1 MICVSVGNV
10 DVREC
15 VERLEGLELAEVRLD
30 TMDVDRGSVRAIFSM
45 PLRLVATCRP
55 GRYSDAERLGLLSNA
70 MEAGAAYVDVEMD
83 AATGFREDIGKLASR
98 HNTQVIV
105 SYHNYA
111 ETPAEGLLR
120 KMVRDAFA
128 SGAHLVKM
136 ACMVNRP
143 VENLRLL
150 GLLRMK
156 AHIDRLIVVGMGE
169 AGRITRVASVFLGSP
184 FTYACHDDDGPY
196 APGQMSVRRLKKT
209 MELIENG

>member
-15 VERLEGLELAEVRLD
+15 MERLEGIELAEVRLD
-30 TMDVDRGSVRAIFSM
+30 TMDVDPVSVRAIFSM

-55 GRYSDAERLGLLSNA
+55 GRYGDAERLTLLSKA
-70 MEAGAAYVDVEMD
+70 MEAGTAYVDVETD
-83 AATGFREDIGKLASR
+83 AAPGFREEIARLASR
-98 HNTQVIV
+98 HNVQMIV

-120 KMVRDAFA
+120 KMVRGAFS
-128 SGAHLVKM
+128 SGAHLAKI

-143 VENLRLL
+143 IDNLRLL
-150 GLLRMK
+150 DLLRAK
-156 AHIDRLIVVGMGE
+156 AHTGRLIVVGMGE

-196 APGQMSVRRLKKT
+196 APGQMGVRHLKKA
-209 MELIENG
+209 MELIAHG